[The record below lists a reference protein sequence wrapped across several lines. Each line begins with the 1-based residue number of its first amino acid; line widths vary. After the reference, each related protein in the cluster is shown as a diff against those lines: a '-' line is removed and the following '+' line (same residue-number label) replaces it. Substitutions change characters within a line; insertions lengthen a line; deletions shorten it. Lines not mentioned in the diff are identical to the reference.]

1 VEIRKGNSVHRLL
14 FDTGLTPDGC
24 VENLRRLGRDPGD
37 LAVIVCSHGHFD
49 HATGLSG
56 LIDRLGPT
64 GLPVLIHPEFW
75 TRRRITIP
83 GADPF
88 ELPTTSRR
96 ALEDAGFDIV
106 ENRRPSFLFDRSVL
120 ITGEVDRTSTFERG
134 SPIHEARR
142 DGSWAPDPLI
152 LDDQALVVNVAGRGL
167 VVLTGCGHAGI
178 INTCRYAMRL
188 TGVEELHCVMGG
200 FHRSGPLFEPIIG
213 VTVDAF
219 EQLAPDVLVP
229 AHCTGWK
236 ATHAIAQRFPDAFI
250 QSSVGTTLHL
260 VAEPAA

>member
-1 VEIRKGNSVHRLL
+1 MPADVDWTGEVLPLEPVDEVSVLTVCDNTVDILLVDQGPAKRLGLSSALGGSVPLLDAPTLQDGKAIDAPLAEHGFSALVEIRKGNSVHRLL
-14 FDTGLTPDGC
+14 FDTGLTPNGC

-134 SPIHEARR
+134 FPIHEARR
-142 DGSWAPDPLI
+142 DGGWAPDP
-152 LDDQALVVNVAGRGL
+152 
-167 VVLTGCGHAGI
+167 
-178 INTCRYAMRL
+178 
-188 TGVEELHCVMGG
+188 
-200 FHRSGPLFEPIIG
+200 
-213 VTVDAF
+213 
-219 EQLAPDVLVP
+219 
-229 AHCTGWK
+229 
-236 ATHAIAQRFPDAFI
+236 
-250 QSSVGTTLHL
+250 
-260 VAEPAA
+260 